1 MTNYATY
8 AGLRIT
14 HGVISIPYVG
24 LWAADVKLA
33 DSTVAPATGT
43 IVLGSLTLVGAL
55 GRSGALGGTRGI
67 GVNGGAG
74 GWRRTVPALPYSNPA
89 GVRLA
94 NVLEDVAREVGET
107 MAGVTA
113 SDTVGLHYARRE
125 GVASMVLRD
134 LCPLWYVRPDGVTT
148 VAARSTAAI
157 STPFQIESRDG
168 ANGKV
173 TVSTERPDDW
183 MPGRTFAGPTMP
195 DVQSIA
201 HTFITCDEGGKLRV
215 EVLVQ

>member
-33 DSTVAPATGT
+33 DSTVAPARGSV
-43 IVLGSLTLVGAL
+43 VLGSLTLVGAL
-55 GRSGALGGTRGI
+55 GRSGALGGSRGI
-67 GVNGGAG
+67 AVNGGAG
-74 GWRRTVPALPYSNPA
+74 GWRSTVPAMPYSNSA

-94 NVLEDVAREVGET
+94 TILDDVAREVGESV
-107 MAGVTA
+107 AGVDA
-113 SDTVGLHYARRE
+113 AATVGAHYARHE
-125 GVASMVLRD
+125 GVAAMVLRD
-134 LCPLWYVRPDGVTT
+134 LCPLWWVRPDGVTT
-148 VAARSTAAI
+148 VAARATTAI

-168 ANGKV
+168 ANGKI

-201 HTFITCDEGGKLRV
+201 HTFLTCDENGKLRV

>member
-1 MTNYATY
+1 VTNYATY

-33 DSTVAPATGT
+33 DSTVAPSRGSV
-43 IVLGSLTLVGAL
+43 VLGSLTLVGAL
-55 GRSGALGGTRGI
+55 GRSGALGGSRGI
-67 GVNGGAG
+67 AVNGGAG
-74 GWRRTVPALPYSNPA
+74 GWRTTIPALGYANSA

-94 NVLEDVAREVGET
+94 TILEDVAREIGET
-107 MAGVTA
+107 VAGYST
-113 SDTVGLHYARRE
+113 SDTVGAHYARHS
-125 GVASMVLRD
+125 GVAAMVLRD
-134 LCPLWYVRPDGVTT
+134 LCPIWWVRPDGVTT
-148 VAARSTAAI
+148 TEARSTAAI

-168 ANGKV
+168 ANGKI

-195 DVQSIA
+195 DAQSIA